1 MSLPCFIAKWIA
13 KRALPVKIHPFV
25 PVLVRGV
32 PFFFLNVF
40 KSEKLTACVVENTV
54 NYYFDVIFMAKLCKL
69 TEIFVGSQT
78 AVHQLVI
85 PGVIAMTG

>member
-1 MSLPCFIAKWIA
+1 M
-13 KRALPVKIHPFV
+13 
-25 PVLVRGV
+25 
-32 PFFFLNVF
+32 
-40 KSEKLTACVVENTV
+40 VENTV

-69 TEIFVGSQT
+69 TEILVGSQT